1 MHIINKT
8 FLKLALLPG
17 GAYKRL
23 GVNGTHLKAIL
34 TAKLTIDD
42 RRPNTLQQTRSR
54 KPDKPVTAATA
65 GTVLVSLFMGLIFLI
80 SFYIGQNTV
89 THLTFYFSFF
99 FFMLAASLI
108 PDFTSVLIDV
118 RDNYIILP
126 KPVSDR
132 TIVTA
137 RILHIFIHIC
147 KLVVPM
153 CLPGAIYMAVKYGG
167 AGCFYLLVLVFMLT
181 LFVIFFINA
190 LYIIILRITTPARFQ
205 SIISYVQIVF
215 AIAIYASYQILPRLT
230 NSLDALAFDAAAHP
244 VLFALPMYWA
254 ASGWNSL
261 YTLQAAPLDLALLFL
276 CFAVPVSS
284 LAIVIKYLA
293 PSFNNKLALINN
305 VNTEAT
311 TPVSMPQR
319 KPVKQTYAATVSK
332 WVTAIGAERMGFLFA
347 WKMTGRSR
355 DFKVKV
361 YPAIGYLIV
370 IVVMLFLRN
379 GSRIS
384 LANLNLQ
391 TAKTLVISG
400 LYFTSILLL
409 TAVNQISQSE
419 RAKASWIYF
428 ITPLAKPGD
437 VISGALKA
445 ALFKF
450 YIPVV
455 VLLVPVALYF
465 IGPSVLPNLVLG
477 FLNQVLITSLVVY
490 GNSRVFPFSLQQN
503 NNAKGGAL
511 LKNMMLLLL
520 SAVIGFGHYLVYG
533 STGIVIVFIV
543 LSAIATWLLLTGIR
557 NTSWQKINA
566 AYAKA

>member
-42 RRPNTLQQTRSR
+42 RRPNTLQQTRR
-54 KPDKPVTAATA
+54 GKPDKPVTAATA

-80 SFYIGQNTV
+80 SFYIGQNMV

-108 PDFTSVLIDV
+108 SDFTSVLIDV

-153 CLPGAIYMAVKYGG
+153 CLPGAVYTAVKYGG
-167 AGCFYLLVLVFMLT
+167 AGCLYLLVLVFMLT

-190 LYIIILRITTPARFQ
+190 LYILILRITTPARFQ

-261 YTLQAAPLDLALLFL
+261 YTLQAAPLDWLLLFL

-319 KPVKQTYAATVSK
+319 KPVKKSYAATVSK
-332 WVTAIGAERMGFLFA
+332 WVTRSGAERMGFLFA

-361 YPAIGYLIV
+361 YPAIGYLLV
-370 IVVMLFLRN
+370 IVVMLFLRS

-428 ITPLAKPGD
+428 IAPLAKPGD

-455 VLLVPVALYF
+455 VILVPVALYF
-465 IGPSVLPNLVLG
+465 VGPSVLPNLVLG
-477 FLNQVLITSLVVY
+477 FSNQVLITSLVVY

-533 STGIVIVFIV
+533 STGTVIIFIA